1 MGGRTPNDAVEAFR
15 TPIAEA
21 LGCSGHVSLSPAPG
35 QTPGDRSTNKYVKGS
50 VRTFGINAGRGMDL
64 KSQSEPM
71 KLLLAI
77 QVEIVAGRENV
88 ADERF
93 KVSTRKWI
101 HVLRREGR
109 EIVAYHWHPDE
120 PGDKT
125 YPHLHLDG
133 KSSPHYPTGRVLIEN
148 VLMLAVEMGAE
159 PVDRARWDECCE
171 RNRSN
176 FALGATWGLP
186 VNRA

>member
-1 MGGRTPNDAVEAFR
+1 
-15 TPIAEA
+15 
-21 LGCSGHVSLSPAPG
+21 
-35 QTPGDRSTNKYVKGS
+35 
-50 VRTFGINAGRGMDL
+50 MDL

-133 KSSPHYPTGRVLIEN
+133 KSSPHYPTGRVLIED